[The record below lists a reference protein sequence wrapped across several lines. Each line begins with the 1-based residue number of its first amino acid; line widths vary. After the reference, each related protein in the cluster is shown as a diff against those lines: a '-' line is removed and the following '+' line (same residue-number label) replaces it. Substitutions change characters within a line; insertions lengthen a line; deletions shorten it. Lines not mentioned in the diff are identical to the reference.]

1 MVSTKKFRYYLAF
14 FIAVLTFV
22 TFLPSL
28 QNNFIAW
35 DDNAYVY
42 DNPYIRSTNMAFFRW
57 AFLNFYSSNWHPLT
71 WISHA
76 VDYAVWGL
84 NPMGHHLTNIILHS
98 LNTFIVVILIMR
110 LMESTERRLLKNG
123 NGTFPDERA
132 MLIAGGITGLL
143 FGIHPLHVESVA
155 WVSERKDLL
164 CALFFLVSIIT
175 YAKHTISLRAE
186 TAQNISGP
194 RFLNRYYLLTL
205 GSFIFSLLSKPMAV
219 TLPLVLLIL
228 DRYPFKRMV
237 SLKTFVALL
246 IEKVPFIALSLL
258 SSLLTL
264 LAQRS
269 GGSIISTDAV
279 PLSDRLLVG
288 AKSLI
293 DYLWKMIMPLNLMPF
308 YPYPDI
314 STISLF
320 SLTYLLPTMLVTGI
334 TVTCMIVAKKQKL
347 WLTLWGYY
355 VITLLPVLGIIQ
367 VGTQSMADRY
377 TYLPSLGP
385 FLGMGLAVAWV
396 SWKTITFKRWK
407 PAVQLLSAVVAIL
420 VFVPMAYLTVKQ
432 IGIWKNSIVFWN
444 YVIDREHKEMPLA
457 YNNRGAAFEQRG
469 QLAKAIADYN
479 MAITLN
485 RFDYKA
491 CNNAGIL
498 YGKKGEFHKA
508 VKYFDM
514 AIERNPYYYEAFGN
528 RGLAYFYLGKYSKAL
543 EDFDEALVLNKN
555 HDKTYVNRGNLY
567 LKTGKKELARKDFEK
582 ACELG
587 NGNGCSALK
596 EVFTH

>member
-1 MVSTKKFRYYLAF
+1 
-14 FIAVLTFV
+14 
-22 TFLPSL
+22 
-28 QNNFIAW
+28 
-35 DDNAYVY
+35 
-42 DNPYIRSTNMAFFRW
+42 
-57 AFLNFYSSNWHPLT
+57 
-71 WISHA
+71 
-76 VDYAVWGL
+76 
-84 NPMGHHLTNIILHS
+84 
-98 LNTFIVVILIMR
+98 
-110 LMESTERRLLKNG
+110 
-123 NGTFPDERA
+123 
-132 MLIAGGITGLL
+132 
-143 FGIHPLHVESVA
+143 
-155 WVSERKDLL
+155 
-164 CALFFLVSIIT
+164 
-175 YAKHTISLRAE
+175 
-186 TAQNISGP
+186 
-194 RFLNRYYLLTL
+194 
-205 GSFIFSLLSKPMAV
+205 
-219 TLPLVLLIL
+219 
-228 DRYPFKRMV
+228 
-237 SLKTFVALL
+237 
-246 IEKVPFIALSLL
+246 
-258 SSLLTL
+258 
-264 LAQRS
+264 
-269 GGSIISTDAV
+269 
-279 PLSDRLLVG
+279 
-288 AKSLI
+288 
-293 DYLWKMIMPLNLMPF
+293 MIMPLNLMPF

-334 TVTCMIVAKKQKL
+334 TVTCMIIAKKQKL

-396 SWKTITFKRWK
+396 SWKTITFNRWK

>member
-14 FIAVLTFV
+14 FIAVLTFI

-334 TVTCMIVAKKQKL
+334 TVTCVIVAKKQKL

>member
-14 FIAVLTFV
+14 FIAVLTFI

-491 CNNAGIL
+491 CNNVGIL